1 MFLCSTCSYLLAL
14 PLASLLLQ
22 NTILNAELNVNY
34 PVHKLMFM
42 SSSVELRLGL
52 RLHCT
57 SPDNNG
63 PFQPL
68 SLCVRTYI
76 EPLPSIYKKS
86 QSPNKSK
93 HMLWDLM
100 QMTSF
105 VKASFFS
112 RPMIQPEET
121 HIGLMQRS
129 RISMFSSIF
138 FLKTKKLSKTSKTLV
153 TYLDWWISMLTRS
166 DRACSWY
173 VC

>member
-1 MFLCSTCSYLLAL
+1 MSIIRCIY
-14 PLASLLLQ
+14 
-22 NTILNAELNVNY
+22 
-34 PVHKLMFM
+34 KLMFM

-93 HMLWDLM
+93 HMLWNLM

-105 VKASFFS
+105 VKAPVKTEAFFIFS
-112 RPMIQPEET
+112 RPMIQPEEA

-173 VC
+173 VCKIKTVHSS